1 MYVKLSFFGKKSKK
15 ITLKHHWNTQ
25 KKSMKHPW
33 NTLESPLKL
42 PRKPFDT
49 SEKIFKTTLKHPLN
63 TLGTPLEQP
72 WKGLGTSFEH
82 PWDNFDRGG
91 LVGVSQNVDNNNFG
105 HFIYIYKDLILHHLQ
120 WFFYKSTIYPSKC
133 TNLQATIYNNLT
145 SLVYT
150 LQREF
155 GPNLQS
161 TK

>member
-1 MYVKLSFFGKKSKK
+1 MLYISSRKNMGGLHLSLWGALKSRCSVKSFLSKYPCQELVMQSIKTRNSWQNSLTWDSLG
-15 ITLKHHWNTQ
+15 Q
-25 KKSMKHPW
+25 VVY
-33 NTLESPLKL
+33 KL
-42 PRKPFDT
+42 
-49 SEKIFKTTLKHPLN
+49 
-63 TLGTPLEQP
+63 G
-72 WKGLGTSFEH
+72 
-82 PWDNFDRGG
+82 GG